1 MAIFDRFRKPQEQ
14 PGQLPVATGL
24 PQAAGIGMIRQP
36 IGREQIAEAHQILLR
51 YKQGKSSVDERLIAN
66 EEWYRLR
73 HWQYLRSKENGEQVE
88 PVSAWLYNVLQNK
101 LADAMDNLP
110 EPCFLPR
117 EPSDAEEAKRL
128 SSIVPVILEHNDFED
143 TYKDI
148 SDDKLHSGTG
158 IYGIFWDSSKL
169 NGLGDID
176 IRSVDLLQLFWEPG
190 KKDVQKSQNVFHVE
204 LRDNDQLEQEYP
216 QLKNKLGGNQGEVA
230 TYISDD
236 SVDTTNQSAV
246 IDWYYKKVVDG
257 RTVLHYCKFVGEHV
271 LFATENEAQYAERGW
286 YDHGLYP
293 FVFDTI
299 NRIKGTPVGFG
310 YIDIAKSAQ
319 EYIDRGEQALLKNM
333 LANAAP
339 RHFIRTDGAV
349 NEQEFLDVTSPLIHV
364 DGSLGED
371 SIRPMQPNQLP
382 GIYYTIMQGK
392 IDELKE
398 TTGNRD
404 ISTGGTASGVTAA
417 SAIAAMQE
425 AGSKLSRL
433 SNRGSYAAFRKV
445 ALMVVELIRQFY
457 DLPRQFRITGDNGG
471 MEFVSY
477 DNRGIQPAAQPS
489 MGGMDTGMRQPIFD
503 VQITAQKAS
512 PYSKLA
518 QNELALQ
525 FYGNGFFDPARSDM
539 ALATL
544 EMMDFDRKDSVV
556 QRIAQNGT
564 MYQQIQ
570 QLQQQMM
577 MLAAMVDRLKGSNE
591 IEAGLAQQFGM
602 QAPQTAS
609 GDTGSAGAALGA
621 EQAESSHTKNARQR
635 VADSTAPR

>member
-1 MAIFDRFRKPQEQ
+1 MAIFDRLRTPQEQ
-14 PGQLPVATGL
+14 PDQLPIATGL

-51 YKQGKSSVDERLIAN
+51 YKQGKSSVDQRLIAN

-73 HWQYLRSKENGEQVE
+73 HWQYLRSKDNGEQVE

-143 TYKDI
+143 TYKEI

-176 IRSVDLLQLFWEPG
+176 IRCVDLLQLFWEPG
-190 KKDVQKSQNVFHVE
+190 KKDIQKSQNVFHVE

-216 QLKNKLGGNQGEVA
+216 QLQNKLGGNQGEVA

-246 IDWYYKKVVDG
+246 IDWYYKKVVG
-257 RTVLHYCKFVGEHV
+257 GNTVLHYCKFVGEHV

-525 FYGNGFFDPARSDM
+525 FYGNGFFDPSRSDM

-577 MLAAMVDRLKGSNE
+577 MLAAMVDRQRGSNE
-591 IEAGLAQQFGM
+591 IEAGLARQFGM
-602 QAPQTAS
+602 QAPQIDT

-621 EQAESSHTKNARQR
+621 DPGESSNTKNARQR

>member
-1 MAIFDRFRKPQEQ
+1 MAIFDRLRTPQEQ
-14 PGQLPVATGL
+14 PDQLPIATGL
-24 PQAAGIGMIRQP
+24 PRAAGIGMIRQP
-36 IGREQIAEAHQILLR
+36 IGMEQIAEAHQILLR
-51 YKQGKSSVDERLIAN
+51 YKQGKSSVDQRLIAN

-73 HWQYLRSKENGEQVE
+73 HWQYLRSKDNGEQVE

-143 TYKDI
+143 TYKEI

-176 IRSVDLLQLFWEPG
+176 IRCVDLLQLFWEPG
-190 KKDVQKSQNVFHVE
+190 KKDIQKSQNVFHVE

-216 QLKNKLGGNQGEVA
+216 QLQNKLGGNQGEVA

-246 IDWYYKKVVDG
+246 IDWYYKKMVGG

-503 VQITAQKAS
+503 VQITAQKSS

-539 ALATL
+539 ALAAL
-544 EMMDFDRKDSVV
+544 NMMDFDRKDSVM

-602 QAPQTAS
+602 QAPQTVS
-609 GDTGSAGAALGA
+609 GDTGSAGTALGA